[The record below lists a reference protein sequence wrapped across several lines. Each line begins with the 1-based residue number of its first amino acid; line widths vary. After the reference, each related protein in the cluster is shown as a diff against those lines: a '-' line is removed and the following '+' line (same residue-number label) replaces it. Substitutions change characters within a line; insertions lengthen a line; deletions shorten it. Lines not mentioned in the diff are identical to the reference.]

1 MKTRKVYLVFLDT
14 GTLLT
19 KTINLYTKTSLNH
32 ASIALDR
39 QLNHVYSFG
48 RKRPHNPFI
57 GGFVK
62 ENLHSPFFNNTKC
75 AVYRLT
81 ISEDEYQLLQQ
92 RIMVMEASKHLYRYN
107 LLGLFGIM
115 LNKEVER
122 NNAYFC
128 SQFVATLLQDCG
140 VYHIAK
146 PTSLIRPQD
155 LREWHELK
163 LIYQGELE
171 QYPYFSPHFET
182 TLTKKWSRSKVKLG

>member
-1 MKTRKVYLVFLDT
+1 METRRVYLVFSDT

-19 KTINLYTKTSLNH
+19 KTINLYTKSILNH

-39 QLNHVYSFG
+39 QLDHVYSFG
-48 RKRPHNPFI
+48 RKRPNNPFI

-62 ENLHSPFFNNTKC
+62 ENLQAPFFDNTKC

-81 ISEDEYQLLQQ
+81 ISEEEYQLLQQ

-107 LLGLFGIM
+107 LLGLFGIV
-115 LNKEVER
+115 LNKELGR
-122 NNAYFC
+122 NNAFFC

-140 VYHIAK
+140 SYHTAK
-146 PTSLIRPQD
+146 PTYLIRPQD
-155 LREWHELK
+155 LRELPELE

-171 QYPYFSPHFET
+171 QYPYFSTHYAP
-182 TLTKKWSRSKVKLG
+182 TLTEKWNRSKVKLG